1 MKSKRYLILF
11 AICGG
16 LVCLGCWFFTKPSD
30 ELNANQQNV
39 YDEVVAYASS
49 NDCQIPNDEMIE
61 IKTDISNA
69 KTDEQLKLELEI
81 GKLKI
86 DKIKT
91 KNNAEKEIVN
101 KKNQAN
107 SNSLKYYA
115 ARQKIVN
122 IYKGNKIDYENE
134 TNFYKS
140 KISLEYSKYISNIRN
155 LNNNSKLATGFK
167 ESMKASYEKDY
178 YNAIEPYQQ
187 RLKLIETQ
195 WKNKL
200 EYDKYTDLIAS
211 VKPNLDK
218 EISKIE
224 AQKDNDLSKIDTEI
238 SKLKEK
244 RV

>member
-39 YDEVVAYASS
+39 YDEVVAYASL

-91 KNNAEKEIVN
+91 KNNAERDIVD

-134 TNFYKS
+134 TNFYKA
-140 KISLEYSKYISNIRN
+140 KISLEYSKYINNIREI
-155 LNNNSKLATGFK
+155 NNNSKLGTGFK
-167 ESMKASYEKDY
+167 ESLILSSRKDY

-187 RLKLIETQ
+187 RLKQIETQ
-195 WKNKL
+195 WNNKL
-200 EYDKYTDLIAS
+200 EYEKYTDLIAS

-224 AQKDNDLSKIDTEI
+224 AQKDNDLSKIDIEI